1 MRVETPGQNY
11 RVRVCGA
18 FRYPDGPFLFTHRLW
33 KNAVTAQ
40 TVGLLN
46 LLADRARRTGRRIRL
61 VLDNGASFTS
71 GASRAALRQLRSWIQ
86 VFWLPPYTSEQLNQ
100 IENVWTHLK
109 RTYFS
114 RMMTR
119 RPADFPP
126 AVVRLLQTLAN
137 PGALR
142 AALKPRSKGGGC
154 KKITRVA

>member
-1 MRVETPGQNY
+1 MG
-11 RVRVCGA
+11 VCGA

-71 GASRAALRQLRSWIQ
+71 GASRAALRRLRPWIQ
-86 VFWLPPYTSEQLNQ
+86 VFWLPPYTSEQLNL

-109 RTYFS
+109 RNYFS
-114 RMMTR
+114 RMLTQ
-119 RPADFPP
+119 RPEDFPP
-126 AVVRLLQTLAN
+126 AVVRLLQSLAKH
-137 PGALR
+137 GAL
-142 AALKPRSKGGGC
+142 ATAMKPRSKGGGC